1 MSLQCTDKAGIQ
13 YSEALWVALSHRG
26 DRIKQNMENVF
37 NTSTSFILLG
47 IEEMEH
53 YKYLYCGFALVTY
66 LLILLFSSLI
76 ISVVLLEESLHEPMY
91 TLIANLMLNGIFGA
105 SCFLPKLILDLFL
118 SSKVISRAA
127 CFIQSFSVTLF
138 ALCEISTFTIMAYD
152 TYLAVCHPLRYPTL
166 MTNKTALKLIAGF
179 LIFNITCL
187 LISNLLSARLPLCGS
202 HINNYIC
209 DNLSIFIL
217 SCVDNSI
224 NKLYSATVF
233 AIDISATVLVIAYSY
248 VRILHICFKI
258 SKSASKKAIHTL
270 VTHFSNF
277 SIFLVGFLFLF
288 IRYTLKNINLPLIF
302 HVLLSITGSTIPL
315 LFNPL
320 IYGIR
325 TKALKIKVISHFQK
339 IIREI

>member
-1 MSLQCTDKAGIQ
+1 
-13 YSEALWVALSHRG
+13 
-26 DRIKQNMENVF
+26 MENVF

-76 ISVVLLEESLHEPMY
+76 ISVVLLEERLHEPMY

-105 SCFLPKLILDLFL
+105 SCCLPKLILDLFL

-138 ALCEISTFTIMAYD
+138 AFCEISTFTIMAYD

-179 LIFNITCL
+179 LIFNTL
-187 LISNLLSARLPLCGS
+187 LILTGLVLSARLPLCGS
-202 HINNYIC
+202 HINNFFC
-209 DNLSIFIL
+209 DNMSIIVL
-217 SCVDNSI
+217 SCIDNYI
-224 NKLYSATVF
+224 NRLSGTIRFLIYF
-233 AIDISATVLVIAYSY
+233 IFMMLIIAYSY
-248 VRILHICFKI
+248 MRILLVCVRI
-258 SKSASKKAIHTL
+258 SGNASKKAIHTL
-270 VTHFSNF
+270 VTHFLNF
-277 SIFLVGFLFLF
+277 SIFLTGTLF
-288 IRYTLKNINLPLIF
+288 IFFRYRLESINLPLIF
-302 HVLLSITGSTIPL
+302 HIQLSIIGLAIPPL
-315 LFNPL
+315 LNPL

-325 TKALKIKVISHFQK
+325 IKMIKMKVIYHLNK
-339 IIREI
+339 L